1 MTALF
6 YSIELVC
13 SLVIITISAASVIL
27 KFYKSVIDKQGD
39 SGKGA
44 GMVCQTCS
52 FCYLEAWNC
61 LRFSTWTS
69 CKLPGNCF
77 QRKHGAHGWKYE
89 Q

>member
-44 GMVCQTCS
+44 GMQTRS

-61 LRFSTWTS
+61 LTFSTSDFT
-69 CKLPGNCF
+69 
-77 QRKHGAHGWKYE
+77 
-89 Q
+89 